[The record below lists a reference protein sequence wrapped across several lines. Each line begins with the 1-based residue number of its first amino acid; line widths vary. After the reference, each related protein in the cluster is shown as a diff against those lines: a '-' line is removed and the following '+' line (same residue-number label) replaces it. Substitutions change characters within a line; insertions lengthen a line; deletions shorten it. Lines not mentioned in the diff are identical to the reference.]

1 MNTTQGDT
9 MNVETRPAGGASGDS
24 GERPVEPAGQGGTSR
39 RRGIGAGLKLAAIA
53 PAVLVALPLGTAAAD
68 DDSDRRGRGRGRDDG
83 RIDDMLERL
92 REREAELRRRL
103 EDRRD
108 DRPIGGGQGLRL
120 LKMSD
125 ADGNDIDKGNAAGSQ
140 DRLDQGVVRVARESG
155 DASGRV
161 TVALVRAQA
170 NAVYEVFFLRMKGG
184 RDRIGQLTTN
194 GEGNF
199 GGLVRSGS
207 NNTGD
212 PGRLGGNNR
221 IGIFILT
228 RDGKDQF
235 VSGYRTQPST

>member
-9 MNVETRPAGGASGDS
+9 MNVETRGASGAS
-24 GERPVEPAGQGGTSR
+24 GESTAEPAGQSGTSR
-39 RRGIGAGLKLAAIA
+39 RRGMGAGLKLAAIA

-68 DDSDRRGRGRGRDDG
+68 DDSDRRGRGRDDGRIDG

-194 GEGNF
+194 GDGNF
-199 GGLVRSGS
+199 GGLVRGGS

-235 VSGYRTQPST
+235 VCGYRTQPST

>member
-1 MNTTQGDT
+1 MNTSQGDT
-9 MNVETRPAGGASGDS
+9 MNVETGGAPGDT
-24 GERPVEPAGQGGTSR
+24 GENTTRAAGQSGTSR

-68 DDSDRRGRGRGRDDG
+68 DDSDRRGRGRYDNLDD
-83 RIDDMLERL
+83 RLERL
-92 REREAELRRRL
+92 REREDELRRRL
-103 EDRRD
+103 QERLDDRRAD
-108 DRPIGGGQGLRL
+108 LPLGGGQAQRL

-140 DRLDQGVVRVARESG
+140 DRLDRGVVRVARENG

-161 TVALVRAQA
+161 MVTLVRAQA

-194 GEGNF
+194 GDGDF

-207 NNTGD
+207 NNSGD

-235 VSGYRTQPST
+235 VGGIRTQPAT